1 MTEYLRPK
9 VRVGSLGKRTMQ
21 DGIFRNPPTFTALG
35 GFTSE
40 RKWTD
45 PAGKRNGIGGPS
57 LEKGGPTA
65 QKGKP
70 I

>member
-9 VRVGSLGKRTMQ
+9 VRTGNLSSRTMQ
-21 DGIFRNPPTFTALG
+21 DGIFRNPPTYSQLG

-45 PAGKRNGIGGPS
+45 PAGKRNQIGGPS